1 MGTSKKTT
9 KQKLREGIKRE
20 FYRLQRILPG
30 QPKSEDM
37 LKEGMYTF
45 YDIKLAYGGWY
56 PFMRSIGEMNI
67 RGPRFAINKKEL
79 IAEYKRCEEKLGAQP
94 TYEEFVKMS
103 KIPVSRFT
111 KTYGNWTKFLKA
123 IKREPHPSW
132 YSQKLTHEE
141 MHADYDRVK
150 RKLRRVPNSREF
162 TEMSKYAMASYRN
175 YFTSYDEY
183 LKLRGD
189 YIPPITPETTTTKQ
203 LIENYKQVKAK
214 IRRTPTLDDIKAHSK
229 YGSNEYYQRF
239 KGYLNF
245 LVKAGEKSPKQQAID
260 DIRRVK
266 KLLGRTP
273 TVVEYAEHGTIIPT
287 TAYSKF
293 GSWNNF
299 LKAAKLP
306 VNRTMRP
313 RKK

>member
-1 MGTSKKTT
+1 MGTNKKTS

-20 FYRLQRILPG
+20 FYRLQRILPR
-30 QPKSEDM
+30 QPKSSDV
-37 LKEGMYTF
+37 LKEGKYSF
-45 YDIKLAYGGWY
+45 DDIQRAYGGWY

-67 RGPRFAINKKEL
+67 RGPRFTINKKEL
-79 IAEYKRCEEKLGAQP
+79 VAEYKRCEEKLGAQP
-94 TYEEFVKMS
+94 TYEEFAEMT
-103 KIPVSRFT
+103 KIPMSRYMR
-111 KTYGNWTKFLKA
+111 TYGNWTKFLKA

-132 YSQKLTHEE
+132 YSQKLSPEE

-162 TEMSKYAMASYRN
+162 TEMSKYAMSSYRN

-203 LIENYKQVKAK
+203 LIDNYKQVKAK
-214 IRRTPTLDDIKAHSK
+214 LGRIPTIDDIKAHSK
-229 YGSNEYYQRF
+229 YGSGQYYQRF
-239 KGYLNF
+239 KGYQNF
-245 LVKAGEKSPKQQAID
+245 LVKAGEKTPQQQAID
-260 DIRRVK
+260 DIRRVSK
-266 KLLGRTP
+266 KIGRTP